1 MRQGGPC
8 GSCGHGGL
16 NQNRSDIMTAKLDPG
31 VIEKAALMLRHA
43 QDTATPCAPVRD
55 MISAGG
61 LDAAY
66 AVQNTNTNYWLS
78 QGRRL
83 VGRKAGLTSLSVQKQ
98 LGVDQPDYGM
108 LFADMDVPEGQ
119 PISLRKVLQPKV
131 EAEIAMII
139 GRDLDQPDITTAE
152 MIRAIEYALPAIEV
166 VASRIANW
174 DIRVWDTIADNAS
187 AGVFVLGAEPR
198 KIGNIDL
205 RLCGMVM
212 ECRGEQ
218 LSVGAGVAC
227 LGNPVSSALWLA
239 QVMAR
244 EGRPFREGDVI
255 LTGAL
260 GPMATVKAG
269 DVMQARINGLGA
281 VQAIFEAGE

>member
-1 MRQGGPC
+1 
-8 GSCGHGGL
+8 
-16 NQNRSDIMTAKLDPG
+16 MTTKLDPG
-31 VIEKAALMLRHA
+31 VIEKVAVQLRRA
-43 QDTATPCAPVRD
+43 QETATPCPPVRD

-61 LDAAY
+61 VDGAY
-66 AVQNTNTNYWLS
+66 AVQNANTEYWLS
-78 QGRRL
+78 MGRRL
-83 VGRKAGLTSLSVQKQ
+83 VGRKAGLTSRSVQKQ

-119 PISLRKVLQPKV
+119 PISLKKVLQPKV
-131 EAEIAMII
+131 EAEIALII
-139 GRDLDQPDITTAE
+139 GRNLDQPDITMVE
-152 MIRAIEYALPAIEV
+152 MLCAIEYAVPAIEV

-174 DIRVWDTIADNAS
+174 DIKVWDTIADNAS

-198 KIGNIDL
+198 KIENIDL
-205 RLCGMVM
+205 RYCGMVM

-227 LGNPVSSALWLA
+227 LGNPVSAALWLA

-244 EGRPFREGDVI
+244 EGRPFRAGDVI

-260 GPMATVKAG
+260 GPMATVQAG
-269 DVMQARINGLGA
+269 DVMEARINGLGS
-281 VQAIFEAGE
+281 VRAIFEAGE